1 MLIHFIYYYKILQIP
16 YNSLCIQLFNVI
28 IVDVYFIVIIVYSY
42 ILYMTGTQTFDLLLL
57 AIGIVVAMVS
67 AVLYRVWAIPAIQQK
82 IEMLDKE
89 SHKTRDNMHDVRN
102 ILHEHELRISVIEK
116 TPNEK

>member
-1 MLIHFIYYYKILQIP
+1 LKELVLTINSRYVPYCDNCLLI
-16 YNSLCIQLFNVI
+16 
-28 IVDVYFIVIIVYSY
+28 Y
-42 ILYMTGTQTFDLLLL
+42 ILAEYKGDVLNMTNTQTFDLLLL

-82 IEMLDKE
+82 IESLDKE

-116 TPNEK
+116 TPKGK